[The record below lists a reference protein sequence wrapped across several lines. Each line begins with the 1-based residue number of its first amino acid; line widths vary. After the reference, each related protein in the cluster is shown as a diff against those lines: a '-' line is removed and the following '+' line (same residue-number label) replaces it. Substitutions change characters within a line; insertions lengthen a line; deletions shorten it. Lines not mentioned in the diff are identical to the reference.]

1 MKINTDIT
9 TLSRLFPLF
18 EKAGMEGVLS
28 GNLEQI
34 KELTYPDICAALL
47 KAGDLAEI
55 CQIITG
61 SETYVPEDGTDP
73 KPFSATSREEALG
86 VVVPFLIDITVGPLS
101 LPLMPQQKP
110 IPSPEISS

>member
-1 MKINTDIT
+1 MKTKTDIT

-18 EKAGMEGVLS
+18 EKAGMEGVLT

-47 KAGDLAEI
+47 KTGDLAEI

-61 SETYVPEDGTDP
+61 SEVYVPEDGTET
-73 KPFSATSREEALG
+73 KPFSETSREEALG
-86 VVVPFLIDITVGPLS
+86 VVVPFLHALIVDFVELK
-101 LPLMPQQKP
+101 Q
-110 IPSPEISS
+110 IPNLAVR

>member
-1 MKINTDIT
+1 MKTKTDIT

-18 EKAGMEGVLS
+18 EKAGMEGVLT

-47 KAGDLAEI
+47 KTGDLAEI

-61 SETYVPEDGTDP
+61 SEVYVPEDGTET
-73 KPFSATSREEALG
+73 KPFSETSREEALG
-86 VVVPFLIDITVGPLS
+86 VVVPFLIDITVGPLA
-101 LPLMPQQKP
+101 LPALTME
-110 IPSPEISS
+110 SPNPETSS